1 MERAARIG
9 LTGFSELCLF
19 LSLISASALAQS
31 RSVPYSQPSDFY
43 FVAPAFLPV
52 AHPVKRRDAR
62 STTTAHR
69 AEARPTAGLNFA
81 SIVDYGSGGV
91 GAYAVA
97 VGDVNGDGN
106 PDLVVAN
113 QSADSSG
120 GNGSVGVLLGNGDG
134 TFRSAVP
141 YASGGYQTQAVALAD
156 LNVDGKLDL
165 VVTSCCGARGVV
177 GVLLGN
183 GDGTF
188 QPVVTYDSGGFYAL
202 TIAVADLNHDGH
214 PDLMVANA
222 NSLSVG
228 VLLGNGDGTFQAAV
242 SYGAGGIDFTSSVA
256 VGDVNGDGNPD
267 LLAVNE
273 DSTNLN
279 SSVGVLLGNSDGTFQ
294 TAVPYVSGGT
304 GADSVSIADLNG
316 DGVLDLVVANC
327 GSTACNSGTGVVG
340 VLLGNGDG
348 TFQSSVPY
356 GSGGTATNISVAIA
370 DIDGDGKPDLICAND
385 SGLAG
390 VLLGNGDGTFQT
402 AVTYS
407 AGPGS
412 QSVAAADV
420 NKDGKI
426 DLLVAIDIANSAGV
440 LLNTSTTATTTAL
453 QALPNPSGFGQAVT
467 FTATVTTLG
476 SGIPT
481 GTVTFTDGTTT
492 LGTSALNGSGVATFS
507 TNGLAVGSHSVTA
520 AYGGDSNFSG
530 SASPIVTQTVNQA
543 STTVAV
549 VSTSSPAVYNQS
561 ITFTATISPQFG
573 GSATGTV
580 NFMDGATPIGSSAV
594 GGNSASLITNALA
607 VGLHSIVAIYV
618 GDSNFAGS
626 QSPPL
631 PQVVNPASTTTVLTS
646 NPNPSVVRQAV
657 LFTATVAGQFGGS
670 STGSVTFKSG
680 TVTLGV
686 GTVTAGVATV
696 SVSFPTM
703 GTKLITA
710 AYSGDTN
717 FRASTSAKFSQ
728 TVTGSF
734 TGLPYAVGPIVA
746 ATTTT
751 PEAEET
757 VVTDPSASP
766 NLVAAITDFSLRVG
780 GAGTNKY
787 SVSNNSGATWS
798 DSFIPL
804 SSGFPI
810 TSDGVTWQENR
821 DPSIAVDKQENVYLS
836 GVYQLLASGQKNVN
850 PAAGVYVCHGTLPSV
865 VFTSTSCHPVFA
877 FTSKTNNPF
886 SEDKPSIA
894 TDNSS
899 GATSGNVY
907 VTWVH
912 FTNCTKA
919 FTCKSK
925 FIAFSRSIDH
935 GTTWSAPFQVSIAG
949 TNVQW
954 PQIVVGTDGTI
965 YVAFETVIGTGTG
978 QHFVSISTNGGLTF
992 GSPIAITPTF
1002 QELSFTS
1009 SYRKNSGPGIAVSPV
1024 LGAEYLYDV
1033 YAVQTQSTVSNVQFV
1048 RSKLPKGAGGFTTP
1062 FSMNDSTSGQRLFPA
1077 AAVDTTGT
1085 LHVAWLD
1092 SRNSFS
1098 VAMYDVYA
1106 TYSQNLGVTFAPNA
1120 RVTPALINAGTSQFI
1135 GDYMGLTV
1143 DPVAGVAHPVWS
1155 NTNLQTTTLTIH

>member
-1 MERAARIG
+1 MHR
-9 LTGFSELCLF
+9 SEG
-19 LSLISASALAQS
+19 
-31 RSVPYSQPSDFY
+31 P
-43 FVAPAFLPV
+43 
-52 AHPVKRRDAR
+52 
-62 STTTAHR
+62 
-69 AEARPTAGLNFA
+69 PTAGLNFA
-81 SIVDYGSGGV
+81 SIVDYSSGGV

-106 PDLVVAN
+106 SDLVVAN

-120 GNGSVGVLLGNGDG
+120 GNGSVGVLLGSGDG
-134 TFRSAVP
+134 TFRAAVAYP
-141 YASGGYQTQAVALAD
+141 SGGYQTEAVALAD
-156 LNVDGKLDL
+156 VNLDGKLDL

-188 QPVVTYDSGGFYAL
+188 QPVMTYDSGGLYAL
-202 TIAVADLNHDGH
+202 TVAVADVNRDGK
-214 PDLMVANA
+214 PDLVVANA
-222 NSLSVG
+222 NSLSLG
-228 VLLGNGDGTFQAAV
+228 VLLGNGDGTFQTAV
-242 SYGAGGIDFTSSVA
+242 AYGAGGIDFTSSVA

-279 SSVGVLLGNSDGTFQ
+279 SSIAVLLGNADGTFQ
-294 TAVPYVSGGT
+294 TAVPYSSGGT
-304 GADSVSIADLNG
+304 GADSVAVADVNG
-316 DGVLDLVVANC
+316 DGKLDLVVANC
-327 GSTACNSGTGVVG
+327 GSSACNSGGGVVG

-348 TFQSSVPY
+348 TFQPAVAYS
-356 GSGGTATNISVAIA
+356 SGGSATNISVAIA
-370 DIDGDGKPDLICAND
+370 DVDGDGKPDLICAND

-407 AGPGS
+407 AGAGS
-412 QSVAAADV
+412 QSMAAADV
-420 NKDGKI
+420 NKDGKV
-426 DLLVAIDIANSAGV
+426 DLLVAIDIANNAGV

-453 QALPNPSGFGQAVT
+453 LATPNPSGFAQTVT
-467 FTATVTTLG
+467 FTATVTPLG
-476 SGIPT
+476 SGVPT
-481 GTVTFTDGTTT
+481 GTITFTDGTVS
-492 LGTSALNGSGVATFS
+492 LGTSAVNGSGVATLS
-507 TNGLAVGSHSVTA
+507 TASLAVGFHPVTA

-530 SASPIVTQTVNQA
+530 SASPVVTQTVSQA
-543 STTVAV
+543 STTVMLG
-549 VSTSSPAVYNQS
+549 STSSTAVYNQS

-573 GSATGTV
+573 GSVTGTV
-580 NFMDGATPIGSSAV
+580 NFMDGVTPIGSAV
-594 GGNSASLITNALA
+594 VSGNGASLITNALT
-607 VGLHSIVAIYV
+607 VGSHSIVAIYT
-618 GDSNFAGS
+618 GDSNFAGG
-626 QSPPL
+626 QSSPL
-631 PQVVNPASTTTVLTS
+631 PQVVNQASTTTVLTS
-646 NPNPSVVRQAV
+646 NPNPSAVGQVVQ
-657 LFTATVAGQFGGS
+657 FTATVAGQFGGN

-680 TVTLGV
+680 TVTFGV
-686 GTVTAGVATV
+686 GTVSAGVATA
-696 SVSFPTM
+696 SVNFPTM

-710 AYSGDTN
+710 GYSGDTN
-717 FRASTSAKFSQ
+717 FSASTSAKFRQ

-734 TGLPYAVGPIVA
+734 TGFPYAVGPIVA

-757 VVTDPSASP
+757 VVTDPSASA

-787 SVSNNSGATWS
+787 SVSNNSGTTWS

-821 DPSIAVDKQENVYLS
+821 DPSIAVDKQENIYLS

-850 PAAGVYVCHGTLPSV
+850 PAAGVYVCQGTLPNV
-865 VFTSTSCHPVFA
+865 VFTSTSCRPVFA
-877 FTSKTNNPF
+877 FTAKTNNPF

-899 GATSGNVY
+899 AATSGNVY
-907 VTWVH
+907 VAWVH
-912 FTNCTKA
+912 LSNCTKA

-925 FIAFSRSIDH
+925 FIAFSRSTDH
-935 GTTWSAPFQVSIAG
+935 GTTWTAPFQVSITG
-949 TNVQW
+949 SNVQW
-954 PQIVVGTDGTI
+954 PQIVVGSEGTI
-965 YVAFETVIGTGTG
+965 YVAFETVVGAGMG
-978 QHFVSISTNGGLTF
+978 QHFVSISSDGGLSF
-992 GSPIAITPTF
+992 GAPIAMTPTF
-1002 QELSFTS
+1002 KELSFTS
-1009 SYRKNSGPGIAVSPV
+1009 NYRKNSGPGIAVSPV
-1024 LGAEYLYDV
+1024 AGAEFVYDV
-1033 YAVQTQSTVSNVQFV
+1033 YAAQTQSTFSNVQFV
-1048 RSKLPKGAGGFTTP
+1048 RSKLPKGTGGFTTP

-1077 AAVDTTGT
+1077 AAIDMTGT

-1092 SRNSFS
+1092 TRNSFS

-1106 TYSQNLGVTFAPNA
+1106 TYSQNQGLTFAPNA
-1120 RVTPALINAGTSQFI
+1120 RVTPAQINAGTSQFI